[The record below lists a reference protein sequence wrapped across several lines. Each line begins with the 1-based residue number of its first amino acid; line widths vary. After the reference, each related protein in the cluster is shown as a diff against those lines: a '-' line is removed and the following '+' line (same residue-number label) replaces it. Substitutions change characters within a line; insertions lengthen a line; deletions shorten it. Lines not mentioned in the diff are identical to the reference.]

1 MIAATDNSWVLGLLE
16 DGVKFWG
23 EMLSEIWDLLG
34 VAPKN
39 FKGGAIWGVMVNIND
54 GIKYIAYS
62 LLVIFFGVGLI
73 KTCMNLEELKR
84 PEIAVKYFV
93 RYILTKTAVTG
104 VMSLMN
110 AVFSI
115 AQLIVDKIIDISGLK
130 GRQLGGMTVPDAVR
144 QACTDAGFWE
154 SVPLWLL
161 SLLGTIVIVV
171 ISLIA
176 VMSVYSRFFKI
187 YLYTAIAPIPLSSFA
202 GEPTQGTGWAFVK
215 SYIGVCMEGAVIALA
230 AVIYS
235 YFATSNDLLNLFGT
249 SNASVILGYIVELVF
264 NMLVFLGIVKLSS
277 RLIHEIFG
285 L

>member
-1 MIAATDNSWVLGLLE
+1 MLTATSNSWVLGLLE
-16 DGVKFWG
+16 DGVRFWG
-23 EMLSEIWDLLG
+23 SMLNEIWSLLG
-34 VAPKN
+34 IAPEE
-39 FKGGAIWGVMVNIND
+39 FKDGAIWRIMVNIND

-62 LLVIFFGVGLI
+62 LLVIFFGIGLI

-84 PEIAVKYFV
+84 PEVAVKYFI
-93 RYILTKTAVTG
+93 RYILTKTAITG

-115 AQLIVDKIIDISGLK
+115 VQLIVDNVIEISGLQ
-130 GRQLGGMTVPDAVR
+130 GRQLGGMTVPDAVKE
-144 QACTDAGFWE
+144 ACADAGFWE
-154 SVPLWLL
+154 SIPLWLL
-161 SLLGTIVIVV
+161 ALLGTIVIIV

-187 YLYTAIAPIPLSSFA
+187 YLYTAIAPIPLSAFA
-202 GEPTQGTGWAFVK
+202 GEPTQGTGWQFVK
-215 SYIGVCMEGAVIALA
+215 SYIGVCLEGAVIALA

-235 YFATSNDLLNLFGT
+235 YFATSNDLLNLFGD
-249 SNASVILGYIVELVF
+249 SNAQVILGYIVELVF

>member
-1 MIAATDNSWVLGLLE
+1 MITATNNSWVLDLLE
-16 DGVKFWG
+16 YGVSFWG
-23 EMLSEIWDLLG
+23 KMLNEIWDLLG
-34 VAPKN
+34 TTPEN
-39 FKGGAIWGVMVNIND
+39 FKGGGIWGVMVSIND

-62 LLVIFFGVGLI
+62 LLVIFFGIGLI
-73 KTCMNLEELKR
+73 KTCMNFEELRR
-84 PEIAVKYFV
+84 PEVAVKYFI

-104 VMSLMN
+104 VMSLMG

-115 AQLIVDKIIDISGLK
+115 VQLIVQKIIDISGLK
-130 GRQLGGMTVPDAVR
+130 GRALGGMTIPDAVK
-144 QACTDAGFWE
+144 QACADAGFWE

-161 SLLGTIVIVV
+161 ALLGTIVIIV

-202 GEPTQGTGWAFVK
+202 GEPTQGTGWQFVK
-215 SYIGVCMEGAVIALA
+215 SYIGVCLEGAVIAIA

-235 YFATSNDLLNLFGT
+235 YFATSDGLLNMFGT
-249 SNASVILGYIVELVF
+249 SNATIILGYIVELVF

-277 RLIHEIFG
+277 RLIHEMCG